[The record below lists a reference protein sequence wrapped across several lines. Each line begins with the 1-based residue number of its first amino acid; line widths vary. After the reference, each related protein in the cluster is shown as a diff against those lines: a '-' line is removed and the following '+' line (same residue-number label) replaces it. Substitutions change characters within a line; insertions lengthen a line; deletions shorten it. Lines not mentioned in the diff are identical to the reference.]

1 MPIESVC
8 IHIAKMAHRAK
19 ALVELPNY
27 NIWYV
32 LYVIAL
38 RHWGTKMITTRGP
51 VSSSADVWVHLLLT
65 CGGN

>member
-1 MPIESVC
+1 MPIESIC
-8 IHIAKMAHRAK
+8 IHIAKTAHRAK

-27 NIWYV
+27 NISYV
-32 LYVIAL
+32 LYIIAL